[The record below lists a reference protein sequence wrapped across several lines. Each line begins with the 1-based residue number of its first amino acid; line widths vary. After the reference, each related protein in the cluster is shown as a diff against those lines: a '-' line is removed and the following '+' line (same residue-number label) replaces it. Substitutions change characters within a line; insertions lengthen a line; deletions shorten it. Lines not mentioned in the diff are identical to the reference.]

1 MLVTALLQKINK
13 GPVDA
18 VTDKALYTLNE
29 DWLLWQVTQFT
40 TLFLKKSFYLNKKD
54 SPNIQ
59 TEVLDCDS
67 IGQTKKKILDT
78 FLNKYSYPYRHQIH
92 EIGLELQKD
101 REHQELLD
109 VDGSSVIL
117 ENGITVLNTIGH
129 YKKREISHTF
139 QLSPPPN
146 PFLDHS
152 VSSPIPSKNK
162 IDRTGAGA
170 VLISSLLTDGAT
182 VTVIKKTTR
191 CDSGGAYSDKYCHLN
206 LPAEQALEDLSKTTG
221 KQKFKVKEMCL
232 TKLLSTKVVCHS
244 FVEKLFR
251 TIWSLQNNKAPIAIK
266 HFFDFLDAQ
275 AERKKIT
282 DLDVTHI
289 WKTNSLPL
297 RFWINILKNPQ
308 FIFDIE
314 KTPHLDSCLSVIAQA
329 FMDAFSL
336 TDHQLGKHA
345 PTNKLLY
352 AKDIPQFKEE
362 VKAYYKQIQELPSL
376 SSQEVEEF
384 LIKESKK
391 HENEFQEAV
400 ALMEIYKYITKYFDE
415 V

>member
-40 TLFLKKSFYLNKKD
+40 TLKLNITFQNSLDKESGED
-54 SPNIQ
+54 ISPNIQ

-129 YKKREISHTF
+129 YKIS
-139 QLSPPPN
+139 
-146 PFLDHS
+146 
-152 VSSPIPSKNK
+152 
-162 IDRTGAGA
+162 
-170 VLISSLLTDGAT
+170 DGAT

-415 V
+415 LLKALEKEQDMEEAKKQLLRVKAYFDDKKKCKWM